1 MKTRILAVSAL
12 AMFSVNIARA
22 DVVFDSLDVAAGS
35 FNAGSDGFTEQPL
48 AASFFASGS
57 PVFSNITLELAATT
71 PTDNGSIGVYIV
83 PDDGT
88 GGGLG
93 KAGTPT
99 YTPGGATF
107 SAFTG
112 AQQVGTILDSSLTSS
127 PGAVTVKIAPNTP
140 TVSTS
145 DGEYWVGLVYS
156 GSSSARWYFN
166 SDGSGIGTANQANF
180 NSAGGLGSFP
190 VSTGAYEMVVE
201 TPEPASIAIVGA
213 GLAGLGFFRRR
224 IQRTN

>member
-1 MKTRILAVSAL
+1 MKTRILAVSVL
-12 AMFSVNIARA
+12 AMFSANIAHA
-22 DVVFDSLDVAAGS
+22 AVVFDSLNVVAGS

-48 AASFFASGS
+48 AASFFTSG
-57 PVFSNITLELAATT
+57 PPDFSSITLELAATA
-71 PTDNGSIGVYIV
+71 PADNGSIGVYLV

-93 KAGTPT
+93 KAGSPT

-107 SAFTG
+107 TAFTG
-112 AQQVGTILDSSLTSS
+112 AQQVGTILDSSLSTSPS
-127 PGAVTVKIAPNTP
+127 AVTVKIAPNTP

-156 GSSSARWYFN
+156 GSSSAQWYFS
-166 SDGSGIGTANQANF
+166 SDGSGIGTANQADF
-180 NSAGGLGSFP
+180 NSNGGLGSFS

-224 IQRTN
+224 MQKTN

>member
-1 MKTRILAVSAL
+1 MRTRILAASAL
-12 AMFSVNIARA
+12 AMLSVNIAHA
-22 DVVFDSLDVAAGS
+22 AVVFDSLDVAAGS
-35 FNAGSDGFTEQPL
+35 FNAGSDGFAEQPL
-48 AASFFASGS
+48 AASFFSPASS
-57 PVFSNITLELAATT
+57 AFSSITFELAATN

-88 GGGLG
+88 GGSVGT
-93 KAGTPT
+93 AGSPT

-112 AQQVGTILDSSLTSS
+112 AQQVGTIQDSSLSTS

-140 TVSTS
+140 AISTS

-166 SDGSGIGTANQANF
+166 SDGSGIGTANQADF
-180 NSAGGLGSFP
+180 NSNGGLGSFP
-190 VSTGAYEMVVE
+190 VTTGAYEMVVE
-201 TPEPASIAIVGA
+201 TPEPASIAIVAG

-224 IQRTN
+224 TQKTA